1 MRAQIAADDWDAE
14 RVNFIRE
21 AEPHVMYA
29 KTCGGDGSGAV
40 EEQEVQ
46 GPRPFNQ
53 TFGEQKLDMGTN
65 EGRLISRF
73 IAKEGK
79 LQRN

>member
-1 MRAQIAADDWDAE
+1 MYTPDLQGNLLKTNPSTLSIASATAADDRGAK
-14 RVNFIRE
+14 RVNFIHG

-40 EEQEVQ
+40 EEREVQ

-53 TFGEQKLDMGTN
+53 TFGV
-65 EGRLISRF
+65 
-73 IAKEGK
+73 
-79 LQRN
+79 